1 MKIAFYGAG
10 LLGSGNANAAAYFRG
25 MIKALSRR
33 GHDLTLYHPDQD
45 SPQSAPEGARLVC
58 YGAAVPAVCEAAAKA
73 AAADV
78 VIHAGGQGNAPL
90 SDVFTAAQPGALK
103 IWWDA
108 DWIATTTELKAD
120 PDHPMRRHLRE
131 ANCVL
136 TRDGGAAAMDTYLAL
151 GARDCV
157 TVHGAVDPDLYHPV
171 AAELHFAAGLAFLGD
186 RADERLERVT
196 HYFLEP
202 AAELADFRFLLGGA
216 GWDGED
222 RPPNVTY
229 VGEPSER
236 ERNAFRGSPKSVLHV
251 ADAATP
257 PVGVAPPARV
267 LEAAAAAACVVSDPW
282 LGVES
287 FLKPGEEILVAR
299 DGKDVA
305 DLVRSTA
312 LAKARDIGKRAL
324 RRIRRDHTY
333 ERRAE
338 ALDRLFRA
346 LREGKRSRAAA

>member
-1 MKIAFYGAG
+1 VKIAFYGSG
-10 LLGSGNANAAAYFRG
+10 LLGSGDANGAAYFRG
-25 MIKALSRR
+25 MIKALCRR
-33 GHDLTLYHPDQD
+33 GYDLTLYHPGQN
-45 SPQSAPEGARLVC
+45 SSQPAPEGARLVH
-58 YGAAVPAVCEAAAKA
+58 YDAAAAAVRESAAKA

-90 SDVFTAAQPGALK
+90 GDVFTAAQPGALK

-120 PDHPMRRHLRE
+120 PDHPLRRHLRE

-136 TRDGGAAAMDTYLAL
+136 TRDGGAAAIDTYLSL

-157 TVHGAVDPDLYHPV
+157 TAHGAVDPDICHPV
-171 AAELHFAAGLAFLGD
+171 PAELPFAAGLAFLGD
-186 RADERLERVT
+186 RTDERPERVA

-202 AAELADFRFLLGGA
+202 AAALADFRFLLGGA

-222 RPPNVTY
+222 RPANVTY
-229 VGEPSER
+229 VGELSER
-236 ERNAFRGSPKSVLHV
+236 ECNAFRASPKSVLHV
-251 ADAATP
+251 AGAATP

-267 LEAAAAAACVVSDPW
+267 LEAAAAGACVVSEPW

-287 FLKPGEEILVAR
+287 FLTPGEEILIAR

-305 DLVRSTA
+305 DLVRSTE

-324 RRIRRDHTY
+324 KRIRREHTFD
-333 ERRAE
+333 RRAE